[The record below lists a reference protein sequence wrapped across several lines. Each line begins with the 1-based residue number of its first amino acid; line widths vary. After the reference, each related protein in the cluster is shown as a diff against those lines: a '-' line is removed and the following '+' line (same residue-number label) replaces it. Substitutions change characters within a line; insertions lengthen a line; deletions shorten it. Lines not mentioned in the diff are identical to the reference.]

1 MGKTQHMD
9 ILPVGCV
16 QFVTD
21 PGLSQHLLWLRSRPS
36 TGKLGKIGKILG
48 EIGKINCFHKNAFQM
63 NNEQNTKNGFNVF
76 RLVTIE
82 KKMPSVASIFCWS
95 FCS

>member
-1 MGKTQHMD
+1 MQGCNGKSDGRSNSTHGYNH
-9 ILPVGCV
+9 ILPEGCV

-63 NNEQNTKNGFNVF
+63 NNEQNTKKTV
-76 RLVTIE
+76 L
-82 KKMPSVASIFCWS
+82 MS
-95 FCS
+95 FG